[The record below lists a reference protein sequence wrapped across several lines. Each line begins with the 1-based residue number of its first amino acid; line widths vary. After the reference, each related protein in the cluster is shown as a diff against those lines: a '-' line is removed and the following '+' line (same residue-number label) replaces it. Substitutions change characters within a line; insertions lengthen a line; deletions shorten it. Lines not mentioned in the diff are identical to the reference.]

1 LSEHAT
7 DAPEHILCDTNVV
20 GLLQASRKNAD
31 VIAHWPQDVRDRL
44 DSAVLA
50 MSVISVAELRGGQ
63 IYAGWGSDR
72 RAAAE
77 RVMAAY
83 LWVPLDLQIV
93 DRCAEMRAEKQKR
106 GWGAGDND
114 LWIAA
119 TASVR
124 GWPLASTD
132 LDFCDM
138 TPLDFLYLPA
148 KADSPSACP

>member
-1 LSEHAT
+1 MSEQANDT
-7 DAPEHILCDTNVV
+7 PEHILCDTNVV
-20 GLLQASRKNAD
+20 GLLQASLKSAD
-31 VIAHWPQDVRDRL
+31 VIAHWPQKVRDRL
-44 DSAVLA
+44 DAAVLA
-50 MSVISVAELRGGQ
+50 MSVISVAELRGGH

-83 LWVPLDLQIV
+83 LWVPLDLEIV
-93 DRCAEMRAEKQKR
+93 DCCAELRAEKKTR

-132 LDFCDM
+132 LDFCELA
-138 TPLDFLYLPA
+138 PLDLLYLPA
-148 KADSPSACP
+148 KPDSPPACP